1 VGLITFF
8 CLSGRGCI
16 VEEAQNAAEEL
27 CAAEGTET
35 CSILSLGIGKTPL
48 KSLCAKLQGSVPQEA
63 AKKEGGKRRVSQK
76 RRRVVDLFR
85 SVHLHWVTGVRLRER
100 GCQRHGPGWSS

>member
-1 VGLITFF
+1 MGLITFF

-63 AKKEGGKRRVSQK
+63 AKKEG
-76 RRRVVDLFR
+76 
-85 SVHLHWVTGVRLRER
+85 ER
-100 GCQRHGPGWSS
+100 GECRRKGGEWWTSSAPSICIGSQACV